1 MHGNQMATNA
11 VPVLSASDKVFSE
24 LETLYETLDRL
35 EEKLISKFGNLYVK
49 PINTPEESKS
59 ADAAVPYSQTFNSIF
74 CKTQTCV
81 SRVEHMIDYVNN
93 CES

>member
-24 LETLYETLDRL
+24 METLYETLDRL

-59 ADAAVPYSQTFNSIF
+59 ADVAMPHSQTFNSIF